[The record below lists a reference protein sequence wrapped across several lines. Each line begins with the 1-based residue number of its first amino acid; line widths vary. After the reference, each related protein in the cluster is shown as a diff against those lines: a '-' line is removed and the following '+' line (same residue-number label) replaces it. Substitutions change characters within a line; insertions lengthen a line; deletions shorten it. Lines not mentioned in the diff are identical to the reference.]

1 MTEANKLTRLATPG
15 LISTVGTRQVEAV
28 ISDSSIARD
37 GCTIVTAGIR
47 YEAYLR
53 TAAVLFNHDSSRP
66 VARVLK
72 IWADGDKLMARLQFP
87 TEGTSGDADMVFRLI
102 KENIINATSIGFIPT
117 KRSPLPA
124 GTGYRFDQ
132 VDLLECSFVAVPSLP
147 TALITARSHSSRRFT
162 TRSARV
168 AAVAAAKA
176 NIIRLPRHV
185 DASSSSLLTA
195 IPPSPVPTFDRS
207 TRLGRLAT
215 ALVASGKITAVP
227 VAWRMAMAFDCLE
240 KAKRASS
247 GTPESRR
254 WIENAAK
261 ALTADQPKAS

>member
-1 MTEANKLTRLATPG
+1 MTEANKLTRAATPG

-28 ISDSSIARD
+28 ISDSSLARD

-47 YEAYLR
+47 YEAYLK
-53 TAAVLFNHDSSRP
+53 TAAVLFNHDSYRP

-72 IWADGDKLMARLQFP
+72 IWADGDKLMARVQFP
-87 TEGTSGDADMVFRLI
+87 TEGTSGDADMVYRLI

-147 TALITARSHSSRRFT
+147 TALITARSHSPRRFT

-185 DASSSSLLTA
+185 DASSSFLTA
-195 IPPSPVPTFDRS
+195 LPPSPVPTFDRS

-215 ALVASGKITAVP
+215 ALVASGKITVVP
-227 VAWRMAMAFDCLE
+227 AAWRMTMAFDCLE
-240 KAKRASS
+240 KAKRASA
-247 GTPESRR
+247 GTSESRR